1 MTKTAFAFQI
11 AEHIDLKRLKIVFK
25 ERPLVSDSD
34 ELFYQFEGHKYLY
47 AFKYGIICVFD
58 YSSNELEHL
67 KKKML
72 PVLKGKKTIGS
83 LVSETL
89 EINTKGDGFSTD
101 FETVTLKEL
110 NAENLRLVLLNL
122 SQSVALDHYANI
134 TEQLLEDTRQH
145 TNYLEHHGKLDIGG
159 KKLKR
164 YIGKVLN
171 VKNKISENLYIFDSP
186 DVALDDEV
194 LNGFNLE
201 LKIKFDLKDR
211 YQIISQQVDIIKE
224 NLDLFKDIMFH
235 KESSKLEWIIIVLIV
250 IEVIDLFILKIIT

>member
-11 AEHIDLKRLKIVFK
+11 AEHIDLKRLKMVFK

-72 PVLKGKKTIGS
+72 PVLKGKKTMGS

-122 SQSVALDHYANI
+122 S
-134 TEQLLEDTRQH
+134 EDTRQH